1 MLPTKPT
8 PLPASPLPASP
19 LPASWL
25 KRLIPRGLM
34 GRSLLILVI
43 PILLLQAV
51 TAYIFFTR
59 HWDTVLRRLADGISG
74 DVLIALDLL
83 HRYPAPMDQDWIIDE
98 VSSKLNLKI
107 TYQYGGVLPKDEPT
121 STNSIEYV
129 LADQIDNTLTT
140 PFLVRADTTFGN
152 TLVIRVQ
159 QPEGVVTFV
168 APRKRLYSATNYI
181 LILWM
186 IGTSV
191 VLIGVA
197 TIFINHQVRSIRRLA
212 SSADG
217 FGKGRDL
224 PPIHPEGAAEVRQA
238 GMAFNLMRQR
248 VERQMVQRTEM
259 LAGVSHDL
267 RTPLTRM
274 KLQLAMMDESGDT
287 RDLAD
292 DITEM
297 ERMIEGYLAFARGE
311 GTEAVGAVDLGFL
324 VDDVVARFRRQ
335 GHPLQV
341 RGSLSKGAG
350 DDPLVLPLRRH
361 GLERGLSNLLSNAA
375 RYGQHVILTL
385 GLGELYVTLSVE
397 DDGPGIPPDQH
408 EEVFRPFVRGA
419 QSHTLASGGTGLGLT
434 IARDV
439 ARAHGGDITL
449 DTSPELG
456 GLRATLRL
464 PL

>member
-1 MLPTKPT
+1 M
-8 PLPASPLPASP
+8 
-19 LPASWL
+19 
-25 KRLIPRGLM
+25 
-34 GRSLLILVI
+34 
-43 PILLLQAV
+43 
-51 TAYIFFTR
+51 
-59 HWDTVLRRLADGISG
+59 
-74 DVLIALDLL
+74 
-83 HRYPAPMDQDWIIDE
+83 
-98 VSSKLNLKI
+98 
-107 TYQYGGVLPKDEPT
+107 
-121 STNSIEYV
+121 
-129 LADQIDNTLTT
+129 DNTLTS
-140 PFLVRADTTFGN
+140 PFTVRAGAFFAN

-186 IGTSV
+186 VGTSV
-191 VLIGVA
+191 VLIGIS
-197 TIFINHQVRSIRRLA
+197 TLFINNQVRSIRRLA

-238 GMAFNLMRQR
+238 AMAFNLMRQR

-274 KLQLAMMDESGDT
+274 RLQLALMDESPELK
-287 RDLAD
+287 DLGD

-311 GTEAVGAVDLGFL
+311 GTEAVEPVDIGQL
-324 VDDVVARFRRQ
+324 VEDVVGRVRRQ
-335 GHPLQV
+335 GHPLTL
-341 RGSLSKGAG
+341 RGSVQGRNG
-350 DDPLVLPLRRH
+350 EPLVLSLRRH
-361 GLERGLSNLLSNAA
+361 AVERCLSNLLSNAG
-375 RYGQHVILTL
+375 RYGMQVCLTQSRSDHDVSL
-385 GLGELYVTLSVE
+385 IVE
-397 DDGPGIPPDQH
+397 DDGPGIPPERRQ
-408 EEVFRPFVRGA
+408 EVFRPFVRGG
-419 QSHTLASGGTGLGLT
+419 SGSVNTSASGGTGLGLT

-449 DTSPELG
+449 EKSPEWG
-456 GLRATLRL
+456 GLRAILTL